1 MKSFAPIL
9 SVKVLTALIAVIIS
23 ACSTL
28 PVSSIHIPENGYDP
42 LMLQTVEVFK
52 NLEFKAGNNENYLYF
67 SVIIKSDSLNKK
79 YSRSI
84 LNLWLNSEGLH
95 LKNSGFQFPLKRGPH
110 PFIKNQFSS
119 LANWGGFKS
128 LLTDTQSVR
137 LADRIKD
144 YEKKILY
151 FNEKTRT
158 IDLIDADGTMGFKMN
173 RKFVSETMTFNF
185 IIPLNADGEK
195 VLGVTEPV
203 EKSLA
208 IGFEILPDYNINRPR
223 VRSGPALTSPGIG
236 SPTRSTGRSPTFL
249 SQPKL
254 KPEIYWLN
262 LKLVKGS
269 ESEQ

>member
-1 MKSFAPIL
+1 MNNSALIL
-9 SVKVLTALIAVIIS
+9 SVKFLTALIAVTIS
-23 ACSTL
+23 ACSTH
-28 PVSSIHIPENGYDP
+28 PVSSTYIPENRYDP

-52 NLEFKAGNNENYLYF
+52 NVEFKAGNNENYLYF
-67 SVIIKSDSLNKK
+67 SVIIRSDSLNKK
-79 YSRSI
+79 YSKSV

-119 LANWGGFKS
+119 LADWGGFKS
-128 LLTDTQSVR
+128 MLTDTQSVR
-137 LADRIKD
+137 LTDHIKE

-151 FNEKTRT
+151 FNENNRT
-158 IDLIDADGTMGFKMN
+158 IDLIDADGTMGFKIT
-173 RKFVSETMTFNF
+173 RKFVSETMTLNF
-185 IIPLNADGEK
+185 VIPLNADGEN
-195 VLGVTEPV
+195 VLGVSEPV

-208 IGFEILPDYNINRPR
+208 IGFEILPDYNISRPR
-223 VRSGPALTSPGIG
+223 ARSIPTLTSPGIG
-236 SPTRSTGRSPTFL
+236 SPLQSIGRSPTFL

-269 ESEQ
+269 GIEQ